1 MLFGGTISIRCDR
14 ILGSNF
20 EENVSDQFLVLDVP
34 KRLDVNLVLPALAG
48 IIVSGSLRPALDMVD
63 WQHHRSM
70 L

>member
-1 MLFGGTISIRCDR
+1 MLFGGTINIRCDR

-20 EENVSDQFLVLDVP
+20 EENVSDQFLVQ
-34 KRLDVNLVLPALAG
+34 RLDVNLVLPALAG